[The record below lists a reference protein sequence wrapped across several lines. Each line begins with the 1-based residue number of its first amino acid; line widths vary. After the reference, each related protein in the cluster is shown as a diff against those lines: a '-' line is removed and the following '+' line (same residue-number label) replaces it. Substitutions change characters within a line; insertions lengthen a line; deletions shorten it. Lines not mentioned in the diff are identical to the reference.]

1 MTPPA
6 RPIDSDLAPR
16 TAGASKETI
25 LEPFSDLHRY
35 WEEED
40 ETTSISFVKTS
51 VQCAGER
58 DRGVLVRLDAAAAGR
73 PLAVTQ
79 AACKLGRHANADY
92 RVDDDGISRFHAK
105 LFSAHGANWIEDLG
119 SRNGTY
125 VNGERV
131 KLRALVDGDTIQL
144 GARIAFRYSQVD
156 AAQERAMHQLYESSI
171 RDPLTGAY
179 NKSYFEERLA
189 SEFSYAR
196 RHRTHLS
203 LVLLDV
209 DHFKVVNDRFGHQVG
224 DLVLLRLSE
233 TVQRMLRSEDVFSR
247 FGGEEFLVLL
257 RGIDH
262 QNAVQVAERIRDVLA
277 QPPEDG
283 GTTPSITVSAGVA
296 SLTCVDSASA
306 GALIGAADRRL
317 YLAKRRGRNQVVAR
331 D

>member
-1 MTPPA
+1 MSAPAFSSDPP
-6 RPIDSDLAPR
+6 RPVTSS
-16 TAGASKETI
+16 GKET
-25 LEPFSDLHRY
+25 LVEPFADLKGH
-35 WEEED
+35 WDDDD
-40 ETTSISFVKTS
+40 ERTTISQIAAS
-51 VQCAGER
+51 VRCVGER
-58 DRGVLVRLDAAAAGR
+58 NRGVVVRLDAAAAGR
-73 PLAVTQ
+73 PLAVSQTP
-79 AACKLGRHANADY
+79 CRLGRHALADY
-92 RVDDDGISRFHAK
+92 RIDDQGISRFHAK
-105 LFSAHGANWIEDLG
+105 LFVAHGANWVEDLG

-144 GARIAFRYSQVD
+144 GARIAFRFSQVD

-179 NKSYFEERLA
+179 NKSHLEERLA
-189 SEFSYAR
+189 AEISYAR
-196 RHRTHLS
+196 RHRTQLS

-209 DHFKVVNDRFGHQVG
+209 DHFKVVNDRFGHQAG

-233 TVQRMLRSEDVFSR
+233 TVRQMLRSEDIFAR

-262 QNAVQVAERIRDVLA
+262 QSAAQVAERIREVLA
-277 QPPEDG
+277 RPPEDG
-283 GTTPSITVSAGVA
+283 GATPSITVSAGVA

-306 GALIGAADRRL
+306 GALVGAADRRL